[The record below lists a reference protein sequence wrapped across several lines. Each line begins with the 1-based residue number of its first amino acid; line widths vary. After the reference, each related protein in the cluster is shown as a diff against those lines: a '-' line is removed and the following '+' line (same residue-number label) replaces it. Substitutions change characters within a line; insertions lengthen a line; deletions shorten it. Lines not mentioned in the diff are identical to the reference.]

1 VHEEYLCFVPVS
13 STTGTDLASTI
24 LTQLSQLGLNLEHM
38 RGQGYDGASNISG
51 KCRGVQARVK
61 ELYPLPMY
69 THCCNHVLN
78 LVISTSSQLPIIRNA
93 RATITDICVFLSRSA
108 QRVSIFQ
115 DNVER
120 EVSGSASSRQNLK
133 PICATRWVERH
144 DSIIIF
150 VTLLPEVVSTLEE
163 LQQEDKQVEVATIG
177 VRRGGRG
184 GGRRPCLEKF
194 QGKLCFQGKH
204 KMLKNPE

>member
-1 VHEEYLCFVPVS
+1 
-13 STTGTDLASTI
+13 
-24 LTQLSQLGLNLEHM
+24 M
-38 RGQGYDGASNISG
+38 RGQGYDGEGNMSG
-51 KCRGVQARVK
+51 KYRGVQARVK
-61 ELYPLPMY
+61 ELYHLAMY

-78 LVISTSSQLPIIRNA
+78 FVISTSSRLPVIRNA
-93 RATITDICVFLSRSA
+93 VATISDICVFLSRSA

-120 EVSGSASSRQNLK
+120 EVLGSASSRQKLK

-163 LQQEDKQVEVATIG
+163 LQQENKQVEVATKAATLLNSVG
-177 VRRGGRG
+177 YRNA
-184 GGRRPCLEKF
+184 
-194 QGKLCFQGKH
+194 CF
-204 KMLKNPE
+204 